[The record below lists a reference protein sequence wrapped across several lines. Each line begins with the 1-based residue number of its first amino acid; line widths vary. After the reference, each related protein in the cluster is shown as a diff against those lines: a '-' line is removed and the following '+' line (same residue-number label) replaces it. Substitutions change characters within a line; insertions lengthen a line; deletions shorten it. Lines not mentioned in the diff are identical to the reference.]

1 MKLFDFI
8 TPNIRAYLLG
18 AVGVLAITSVGAVGI
33 SYLQIQKQ
41 NEVIVRLQDR
51 NKDLVVANAE
61 WARNA
66 QRLSELW
73 RIEQQHVAALNVAL
87 AAIETSNTKL
97 ADQVNELEA
106 SNAEV
111 KEFLSRRIPDDLRR
125 VLNQK

>member
-1 MKLFDFI
+1 MKLLSLI

-33 SYLQIQKQ
+33 SYLQIQRQ
-41 NEVIVRLQDR
+41 NEIIGRLQDR
-51 NKDLVVANAE
+51 NKDLVEANAE

-87 AAIETSNTKL
+87 TAIETSNTQL
-97 ADQVNELEA
+97 ADQVSELEK